1 MVYTMSLVT
10 LTLVRTSAAQLN
22 VFQRHVTQCV
32 AVSYG
37 TGGGGRGAHK
47 ARYLCVRALSVSL
60 SLSLSLSLYIYM
72 MYILYISVMSLSR
85 LRSDCFFKKKYE
97 VFYIINKK
105 KYF

>member
-1 MVYTMSLVT
+1 MSLVT

-37 TGGGGRGAHK
+37 AGGGGRGAHK
-47 ARYLCVRALSVSL
+47 ARYLCVRVLSVSL
-60 SLSLSLSLYIYM
+60 SLSLSVYIYV
-72 MYILYISVMSLSR
+72 MYILDISVMSLSR
-85 LRSDCFFKKKYE
+85 LRSDFFIKKNYQ